1 MLAILLLVILFP
13 VTALMVSIIVGGI
26 DTFNDWID
34 EKIEELKT
42 RKESEKIK
50 KEREELWEQYISL
63 KM

>member
-13 VTALMVSIIVGGI
+13 ITALMVSIIVGGI

-34 EKIEELKT
+34 EKIEELKA